1 MKIIKKLAEMIEEE
15 LEDAEK
21 YAKCSLKHRDDD
33 PELSHVFHELA
44 TEEMRHADMLHGEV
58 VKLIEKHKREH
69 GDPPAAMLAVWEYV
83 HERNIEKAHAVK
95 ILLEK

>member
-58 VKLIEKHKREH
+58 VKLIEKHKHEH

-83 HERNIEKAHAVK
+83 HERNIEKAHAVG
-95 ILLEK
+95 ILLGK